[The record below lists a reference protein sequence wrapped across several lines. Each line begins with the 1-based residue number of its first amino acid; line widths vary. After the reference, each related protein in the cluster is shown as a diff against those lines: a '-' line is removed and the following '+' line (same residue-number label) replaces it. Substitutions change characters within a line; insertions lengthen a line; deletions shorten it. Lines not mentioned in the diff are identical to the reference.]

1 MARRSTREVRKL
13 ILDAAEREF
22 SMKGYSKTTT
32 DDVADA
38 AGVSLSV
45 LFRHFPA
52 KADLFRE
59 ALMQPF
65 VGSLRMFTAQWEQ
78 SLVDPLDEREVMRL
92 VISDLYDHL
101 CDHQDAVAA
110 LLAAERAIDERTRAE
125 IQSLFDHIF
134 AQLARLGE
142 QEAERRGWF
151 SGDQMELNSRLLV
164 ALLTSTVANRRL
176 FLPTGRKR
184 ISREKLIN
192 HTTNL
197 MLYGL
202 RLEPPM
208 QPTQ

>member
-1 MARRSTREVRKL
+1 MLAAAAREFATKGYARST
-13 ILDAAEREF
+13 
-22 SMKGYSKTTT
+22 T
-32 DDVADA
+32 DEIADA

-52 KADLFRE
+52 KTDLFRE
-59 ALMQPF
+59 AVMQPF
-65 VGSLRMFTAQWEQ
+65 VESLRVFTEQWEQ
-78 SLVDPLDEREVMRL
+78 SFIDRLDEREVMRL

-101 CDHQDAVAA
+101 RDHEDALAA
-110 LLAAERAIDERTRAE
+110 LLAEEYTLDDETAAAVKAI
-125 IQSLFDHIF
+125 FDQVF

-151 SGDQMELNSRLLV
+151 SGDEMELTSRLLI
-164 ALLTSTVANRRL
+164 ALLTSTVANRRW
-176 FLPTGRKR
+176 FLPTGRRR

-202 RLEPPM
+202 RLRPPD
-208 QPTQ
+208 